1 MKKLIFSSI
10 VALMFLASSCDN
22 NKVDNSAKIDS
33 LEQVISKK
41 DADLEEFVGN
51 FSDIQDG
58 FALINEASGR
68 VTNLSNGKGEK
79 KNLKKDIQENM
90 EFITN
95 TMSENRKKIAELQ
108 AKLNSSTIKSNKLA
122 DQISKLQSKYEE
134 ALKQLEELKTALE
147 DKDFEISSLNNIVSN
162 LSLEKQEMQAANE
175 EQAKVVENQDAQLNT
190 AYYVFGTKS
199 ELKDHGI
206 LDGSKFKVTD
216 KTDKSYF
223 KKIDIRE
230 TKSIEL
236 NSKHAELLT
245 DHPEGSYMLL
255 KDGKGLYSLSI
266 NDPDKFWSI
275 SKYLVIRVK

>member
-1 MKKLIFSSI
+1 
-10 VALMFLASSCDN
+10 
-22 NKVDNSAKIDS
+22 
-33 LEQVISKK
+33 
-41 DADLEEFVGN
+41 
-51 FSDIQDG
+51 
-58 FALINEASGR
+58 
-68 VTNLSNGKGEK
+68 
-79 KNLKKDIQENM
+79 M

-122 DQISKLQSKYEE
+122 EQISKLQSKYEE

-147 DKDFEISSLNNIVSN
+147 DKDFEISSLNTMVSN
-162 LSLEKQEMQAANE
+162 LSLEKQEMQAANA
-175 EQAKVVENQDAQLNT
+175 EQAKVVEDQDLQLNT

-206 LDGSKFKVTD
+206 LDGSKFKMTD
-216 KTDKSYF
+216 KTDKNYF
-223 KKIDIRE
+223 KKIDIRD

-245 DHPEGSYMLL
+245 DHPADSYMLL
-255 KDGKGLYSLSI
+255 KDGKGLYTLSI
-266 NDPDKFWSI
+266 NDPVKFWSI